1 MWGLIWF
8 FAPPPDPAIAE
19 IQAKL
24 SESET
29 FERSNRI
36 GSAIK
41 AAIAAQDLALHRSD
55 PGLRRLYMARPESPT
70 DPIEIEAAR
79 LHDLAQARIR
89 RLADASTLSFE
100 IKIIASSDIVFE
112 ENGVA
117 IPISEWGKTRY
128 LDPGSYVWTA
138 RLGTWEFFRTQQD
151 VKARDTHAALTIVL
165 PVEGSE
171 IDPPPAPPS
180 SQIAR

>member
-8 FAPPPDPAIAE
+8 FVPQPDPAITE

-29 FERSNRI
+29 CEQSNLI

-55 PGLRRLYMARPESPT
+55 PGLRRQYMLRPELPT

-79 LHDLAQARIR
+79 LHALAQARIR
-89 RLADASTLSFE
+89 RLADASTLNFE

-112 ENGVA
+112 ENGIA
-117 IPISEWGKTRY
+117 IPISDWGKTRY

-151 VKARDTHAALTIVL
+151 VKARDTHALLTIVL
-165 PVEGSE
+165 PVD
-171 IDPPPAPPS
+171 DPLPAPPS
-180 SQIAR
+180 SQLAR